1 MAVLMLLLE
10 AEQVNTAPWSDLDT
24 EPYLRLDLVREDNVI
39 MASVTPGG
47 RRQLVRDYEAAS
59 APLTS
64 SSLNRK
70 SLGKQIRSGH
80 TIRPLPDMPVL
91 RHEVLAVSG
100 GQALVVEEPGDAG
113 PGSSCNGA
121 KCHIHCRMSQSVSW
135 LKPGSLL
142 SGPGPLNQS
151 LCSQDRDCFSR
162 RCGRT
167 GDSK

>member
-70 SLGKQIRSGH
+70 SLG
-80 TIRPLPDMPVL
+80 
-91 RHEVLAVSG
+91 
-100 GQALVVEEPGDAG
+100 
-113 PGSSCNGA
+113 
-121 KCHIHCRMSQSVSW
+121 
-135 LKPGSLL
+135 
-142 SGPGPLNQS
+142 
-151 LCSQDRDCFSR
+151 
-162 RCGRT
+162 
-167 GDSK
+167 